1 MLTHFQ
7 AEWSTSGTV
16 VYPVSTSTAGWT
28 AGASSVAAAVSKSTS
43 AVWSYTPTTPAL
55 GVYTGAASV
64 AKVGGALAGVAGV
77 AAMLL

>member
-1 MLTHFQ
+1 M
-7 AEWSTSGTV
+7 STSA
-16 VYPVSTSTAGWT
+16 AGWT
-28 AGASSVAAAVSKSTS
+28 PAGAASGTAS